1 MKINTPIEFIRQR
14 KKFVLQKSFDKNWTK
29 NFLKQKE
36 KALLEIKLDDEI
48 SDENNLKELKYM
60 NNNRNN
66 NNKKLYNSLKKEIR

>member
-60 NNNRNN
+60 NNKRNN
-66 NNKKLYNSLKKEIR
+66 NNKKLYNSLKKEIK